1 MIRNRLKEKLAA
13 GGSAVGVA
21 ISIPSTE
28 TVELMARMNFDWLF
42 VDTEHSPLS
51 PELLGPLLQVARLGD
66 ATPVVR
72 VTWNDPV
79 AIKKCLDVG
88 AMGIIVPWVNTREQA
103 EAAVRAARYPP
114 QGLRGF
120 GPRWL
125 VLAGED
131 MVAYNRE
138 ANDEILVI
146 VQIETLEAVENLEAI
161 VSTPGV
167 DGFMIGPADLANS
180 MGYPGDFANPAVEDM
195 IAQIVER
202 GRKANALAAYPSAPP
217 ALCQKRLEQG
227 FRMVCTGSDL
237 SLLRMGAQ
245 SVLESMGRPLYV
257 PRD

>member
-1 MIRNRLKEKLAA
+1 MRNRLKEKLDA
-13 GGSAVGVA
+13 GATALGAA

-28 TVELMARMNFDWLF
+28 TVELLARMNFDWLF

-51 PELLGPLLQVARLGD
+51 PELLGPLLQVGRLGE

-72 VTWNDPV
+72 VAWNDPV

-88 AMGIIVPWVNTREQA
+88 AQGIIVPWVNNRAQA

-131 MVAYNRE
+131 LMTYNRE
-138 ANDEILVI
+138 ANEQILVI

-161 VSTPGV
+161 LSAPGV

-180 MGYPGDFANPAVEDM
+180 MGFPGDFSNPAVEEM
-195 IAQIVER
+195 IARIVER
-202 GRKANALAAYPSAPP
+202 GRKVNALAAYPTAPP
-217 ALCQKRLEQG
+217 AVCQQRIEQG
-227 FRMVCTGSDL
+227 FRMVCMGSDL

-245 SVLESMGRPLYV
+245 AVLESMGRPLYA
-257 PRD
+257 PRS

>member
-13 GGSAVGVA
+13 GTAALGAA

-28 TVELMARMNFDWLF
+28 TVELLARMNFDWLF

-51 PELLGPLLQVARLGD
+51 PELLGPLLQVGRLGE

-72 VTWNDPV
+72 VMSHDAA

-88 AMGIIVPWVNTREQA
+88 AQGIIVPWVNNREQA

-125 VLAGED
+125 ALAGED
-131 MVAYNRE
+131 MMTYNRE
-138 ANDEILVI
+138 ANEQILVI
-146 VQIETLEAVENLEAI
+146 VQIETLEAVENLEGI

-180 MGYPGDFANPAVEDM
+180 MGFPGDFGNPAVEEM
-195 IAQIVER
+195 IAQIAKR
-202 GRKANALAAYPSAPP
+202 GRKVNALAAYPAAPP
-217 ALCQKRLEQG
+217 SLCRKRIEQG
-227 FRMVCTGSDL
+227 FRMVCLGSDL
-237 SLLRMGAQ
+237 SLLRLGAQ
-245 SVLESMGRPLYV
+245 SVLESVGRPLYA
-257 PRD
+257 PRA